1 MDLELSGKVFIV
13 TGASAGIGEATARLL
28 AGEGASVIGVS
39 RRPADR
45 PGGAAGADG
54 RVSAVAADV
63 TDPDA
68 AQRVVDTALAR
79 HGRLDGLVN
88 NAGGLESRIGF
99 LDVTDAQWH
108 ATFELNFHSA
118 VRMARAALP
127 ALIDQGAG
135 ALVHVSSEAA
145 RFPDTPLV
153 DYAASKT
160 ALLAVSKTLAVEF
173 GRCGIR
179 SNVVTP
185 GPTRTR
191 LWDEPGGFA
200 DQLAEQYGLP
210 VDEAIDRFVREER
223 RLPTARLG
231 TPDDVARV
239 IAYLLS
245 PPAGQVT
252 GAEWAVDGGA
262 LRQL

>member
-1 MDLELSGKVFIV
+1 MDLELEGRVYIV
-13 TGASAGIGEATARLL
+13 TGASAGIGEATAALL
-28 AGEGASVIGVS
+28 ACEGAQVV
-39 RRPADR
+39 
-45 PGGAAGADG
+45 
-54 RVSAVAADV
+54 RVARSPVDVAADL
-63 TDPDA
+63 TRPDA
-68 AQRVVDTALAR
+68 AQHVVDVALER

-88 NAGGLESRIGF
+88 NAGALESRIGF

-108 ATFELNFHSA
+108 ATFELNLHAA

-135 ALVHVSSEAA
+135 SIVHVSSEAA

-160 ALLAVSKTLAVEF
+160 ALLSVSKTLAGEF
-173 GRCGIR
+173 GPCGIR
-179 SNVVTP
+179 SNVVSP

-191 LWDEPGGFA
+191 LWDKPGGFA
-200 DQLAEQYGLP
+200 DQLADQYGLP
-210 VDEAIDRFVREER
+210 VEEAIQRFVQDER
-223 RLPTARLG
+223 RLPTGRLG
-231 TPDDVARV
+231 TPQDVARV
-239 IAYLLS
+239 ITFLLS
-245 PPAGQVT
+245 PLAAQVT

>member
-1 MDLELSGKVFIV
+1 MNLELEGRVYIV
-13 TGASAGIGEATARLL
+13 TGASAGIGEATAALL
-28 AGEGASVIGVS
+28 AREGAQVV
-39 RRPADR
+39 
-45 PGGAAGADG
+45 
-54 RVSAVAADV
+54 RVARSPVDVAADL
-63 TDPDA
+63 TRPDA
-68 AQRVVDTALAR
+68 AQHVVDIALER

-88 NAGGLESRIGF
+88 NAGALESRIGF

-108 ATFELNFHSA
+108 ATFELNLHAA

-135 ALVHVSSEAA
+135 SIVHVSSEAA

-160 ALLAVSKTLAVEF
+160 ALLSVSKTLAGEF
-173 GRCGIR
+173 GPCGIR
-179 SNVVTP
+179 SNVVAP

-191 LWDEPGGFA
+191 LWDKPGGFA
-200 DQLAEQYGLP
+200 DQLADQYGLP
-210 VDEAIDRFVREER
+210 VEEAIQRFVQDER
-223 RLPTARLG
+223 RLPTGRLG
-231 TPDDVARV
+231 TPQDVARV
-239 IAYLLS
+239 ITFLLS
-245 PPAGQVT
+245 PLAAQVT

>member
-1 MDLELSGKVFIV
+1 MDLELEGRVYIV
-13 TGASAGIGEATARLL
+13 TGASAGIGEATAALL
-28 AGEGASVIGVS
+28 AREGAQVVGVARS
-39 RRPADR
+39 PVD
-45 PGGAAGADG
+45 
-54 RVSAVAADV
+54 VAADL
-63 TDPDA
+63 TRPDA
-68 AQRVVDTALAR
+68 AQHVVDVALER

-88 NAGGLESRIGF
+88 NAGALESRIGF

-108 ATFELNFHSA
+108 ATFELNLHAA

-135 ALVHVSSEAA
+135 SIVHVASEAA

-160 ALLAVSKTLAVEF
+160 ALLSVSKTLAGEF
-173 GRCGIR
+173 GPCGVR

-200 DQLAEQYGLP
+200 DQLADQYGLP
-210 VDEAIDRFVREER
+210 VEEAIQRFVQDER
-223 RLPTARLG
+223 RLPTGRLG
-231 TPDDVARV
+231 TPQDVARV
-239 IAYLLS
+239 ITYLLS
-245 PPAGQVT
+245 PLAAQVT
-252 GAEWAVDGGA
+252 GAEWTVDGGA